1 MSNAKCK
8 TESGKVH
15 YFRRFRV
22 MRIYTAI
29 LIVLLLLVFG
39 CRNPFATREPEPPTG
54 EQLPLLEPTSAEN
67 VLKNLEISCEH
78 MSINNYMDTL
88 SEDFLFLPDPSD
100 SDRFPGVFSQPW
112 GREEES
118 IFCQRLFDKEMT
130 TLISFS
136 SSVDSNATVIEGD
149 PESGPECH
157 YRYDYDIGLIRTG
170 APSRVKGSAEFSLRC
185 DQQGNW
191 IIFHWEDEKTDSHTW
206 GELRATF

>member
-8 TESGKVH
+8 TESGKAH
-15 YFRRFRV
+15 YFLRLRV
-22 MRIYTAI
+22 MRIHTAI
-29 LIVLLLLVFG
+29 LIVLLVLVFG

-67 VLKNLEISCEH
+67 VLKNLEISCEY
-78 MSINNYMDTL
+78 MSINDYMDTL
-88 SEDFLFLPDPSD
+88 SEDFLFVPDGSD
-100 SDRFPGVFSQPW
+100 SERFPDVFSEPW

-136 SSVDSNATVIEGD
+136 SSVDSNATVIE
-149 PESGPECH
+149 ETAEFVH
-157 YRYDYDIGLIRTG
+157 YRYDYHIALIHHHHTD
-170 APSRVKGSAEFSLRC
+170 APRSVKGSAEFSLRC

-191 IIFHWEDEKTDSHTW
+191 IIFQWEDEKTDSHTW

>member
-1 MSNAKCK
+1 
-8 TESGKVH
+8 
-15 YFRRFRV
+15 

-100 SDRFPGVFSQPW
+100 SDRFPDVFSEPW

-118 IFCQRLFDKEMT
+118 IFCQKLFDKEMT

-136 SSVDSNATVIEGD
+136 SSVDSNATVIEETAD
-149 PESGPECH
+149 FVH
-157 YRYDYDIGLIRTG
+157 YRYDYHIALIHHTD
-170 APSRVKGSAEFSLRC
+170 APRSVKGSAEFSLRC